1 MDFLD
6 VFTLSS
12 LFWLTSL
19 FLLVMSSD
27 EEPLNGLISKTRECR
42 NENYKIA
49 IINYVSLHLL
59 FNLGVDRD
67 PESFCWY
74 LLEAGTFLRLSSSC
88 YHDYQ
93 CCLSYTSV
101 RIDFL
106 VHYRILGSWLLV
118 NHFLVLVVYPI
129 FSHLQTQLLCYLSIF
144 LAVSV
149 LLVWL
154 SCAPKWI
161 PFSPNA
167 TWVSLQKTAEST
179 TFTTCGRFCLYK
191 HSCVSLSS
199 LSKLLWS
206 VEHTLCIGT
215 FMNTKVHFSST
226 FMKDDI
232 CISTFLLMLQ
242 RISRRRNGEMMD
254 TIPFVIIISTTWW
267 LQTARLVADTT
278 DPSNWNGHRI
288 IGLFFHNENILNIS
302 IR

>member
-1 MDFLD
+1 
-6 VFTLSS
+6 
-12 LFWLTSL
+12 
-19 FLLVMSSD
+19 MSSD

-144 LAVSV
+144 LAVSLFPV
-149 LLVWL
+149 SDKGNQYYLYDYRVPPNEFL
-154 SCAPKWI
+154 SHQMQHGF
-161 PFSPNA
+161 PFRRLPNLRH
-167 TWVSLQKTAEST
+167 SL
-179 TFTTCGRFCLYK
+179 
-191 HSCVSLSS
+191 H
-199 LSKLLWS
+199 
-206 VEHTLCIGT
+206 
-215 FMNTKVHFSST
+215 
-226 FMKDDI
+226 
-232 CISTFLLMLQ
+232 
-242 RISRRRNGEMMD
+242 
-254 TIPFVIIISTTWW
+254 
-267 LQTARLVADTT
+267 VADFACTNT
-278 DPSNWNGHRI
+278 LVSRCHRYQNCY
-288 IGLFFHNENILNIS
+288 GP
-302 IR
+302 

>member
-1 MDFLD
+1 MASCKSLPCTRSLSYF
-6 VFTLSS
+6 LSS
-12 LFWLTSL
+12 TDPVTMLPIDIPCSIVISSFWH
-19 FLLVMSSD
+19 
-27 EEPLNGLISKTRECR
+27 RE
-42 NENYKIA
+42 
-49 IINYVSLHLL
+49 
-59 FNLGVDRD
+59 
-67 PESFCWY
+67 
-74 LLEAGTFLRLSSSC
+74 
-88 YHDYQ
+88 
-93 CCLSYTSV
+93 
-101 RIDFL
+101 
-106 VHYRILGSWLLV
+106 
-118 NHFLVLVVYPI
+118 
-129 FSHLQTQLLCYLSIF
+129 
-144 LAVSV
+144 SV

-161 PFSPNA
+161 LFSPNA

-302 IR
+302 IRETKTSHPTSFQEEMEDSFLCKQLGGKYCR